1 MNVSRAIARKTITDL
16 GINTP
21 SDLMYLEDICWALG
35 AFVQYEDLDGAEARI
50 SMDDEQ
56 AVITVQQNIK
66 YPARTRFS
74 VGHELGHFL
83 LHKGKQNNFL
93 CNPKDMQDWFA
104 SEAQKQLEV
113 EANEFSIELLIPHD
127 FALPILKKQKPSWSA
142 VQEIAETFQMS
153 LSASIK
159 RFIELSPE
167 AVAAVYFNK
176 NGVTHHF
183 RSKSFEDNNFW
194 VDKGPLSRATF
205 AFDAAQGKA
214 PDGMMSVS
222 ASDWFKV
229 KPWLED
235 ETILESARFFE
246 NLNFGVSLLWVNN
259 GKLLK

>member
-1 MNVSRAIARKTITDL
+1 MNVSRAIARKTITEL
-16 GINTP
+16 GINTH

-50 SMDDEQ
+50 SMDDER
-56 AVITVQQNIK
+56 AVITVEQNIQ

-83 LHKGKQNNFL
+83 LHKGRQNNFL

-113 EANEFSIELLIPHD
+113 EANEFSIEFLMPHD
-127 FALPILKKQKPSWSA
+127 FALPMIKKQKPSWSA
-142 VQEIAETFQMS
+142 IEELAETFQMS

-176 NGVTHHF
+176 STVTHHF
-183 RSKSFEDNNFW
+183 RSKSFEENKFW
-194 VDKGPLSRATF
+194 VPKGPIAKATY
-205 AFDAAQGKA
+205 AFDAVQGKA
-214 PDGMMSVS
+214 PDKMMMVS
-222 ASDWFKV
+222 ASDWFDV
-229 KPWLED
+229 KPWLND
-235 ETILESARFFE
+235 ETILESSRFFE
-246 NLNFGVSLLWVNN
+246 NLNFGVSILWVNN